1 MHDQAK
7 TLIYSID
14 GNKAKKDKN
23 PFLEER
29 VMVIRVAKLLEV
41 LIKIAHNYHTT

>member
-1 MHDQAK
+1 MHSQAK
-7 TLIYSID
+7 TLFCSIG
-14 GNKAKKDKN
+14 GNKAKKEKN

-29 VMVIRVAKLLEV
+29 VIIIRVAKLLEI